1 MQIPISPGQPIRLPV
16 RVCGQSGTRELEAL
30 LDTGSLFMTGP
41 AADASAIGYPL
52 ARSPRITIVTAH
64 GVTEAPWVT
73 LSRVVVGEF
82 ELTEV
87 PAICLDI
94 DVAGASS
101 LLGLSILAHLNVS
114 VDGKARMLT
123 ITDP

>member
-1 MQIPISPGQPIRLPV
+1 
-16 RVCGQSGTRELEAL
+16 
-30 LDTGSLFMTGP
+30 MTLAP
-41 AADASAIGYPL
+41 ADASALGYGLEDCPSIPI
-52 ARSPRITIVTAH
+52 ATAN
-64 GVTEAPWVT
+64 GVTEAPRIV

-82 ELTEV
+82 AFEQV

-101 LLGLSILAHLNVS
+101 LLGLSLLSHLNVA
-114 VDGKARMLT
+114 VDNKAGVLT